1 MIALCLLLC
10 SYETQAQNSDAR
22 LDQVALMKQF
32 LGSWKG
38 ELDKD
43 TAIFG
48 ENTPFGTGMVCESRI
63 VSRGKV
69 LDSIKQLFGYDNK
82 NDKFIMAEL
91 IKSSP
96 AIEVCASWFTSKN
109 AGEMVLYQDI
119 SNPGNATLKWKFEFK
134 SPDSIVQTALLNNK
148 VIKIVKI
155 TRVNK

>member
-1 MIALCLLLC
+1 MIALCLLLY
-10 SYETQAQNSDAR
+10 SYGTQAQNSDAR
-22 LDQVALMKQF
+22 LDQLALMKQF

-38 ELDKD
+38 ELGKD

-91 IKSSP
+91 IKSSQS
-96 AIEVCASWFTSKN
+96 IEVCASWFTTNN

-119 SNPGNATLKWKFEFK
+119 SNPKNAALKWKFEFK
-134 SPDSIVQTALLNNK
+134 SPDSIVQTALKNNK
-148 VIKIVKI
+148 MFKAVTI
-155 TRVNK
+155 TRVKK